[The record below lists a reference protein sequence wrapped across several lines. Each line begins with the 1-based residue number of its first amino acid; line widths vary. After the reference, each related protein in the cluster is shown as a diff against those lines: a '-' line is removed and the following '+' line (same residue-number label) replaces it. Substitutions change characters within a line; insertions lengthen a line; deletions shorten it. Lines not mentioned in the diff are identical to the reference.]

1 MKYNEL
7 PKWAQKTVKQRVK
20 NWFLMDAND
29 ARQAG
34 ENVPYYTDEQLE
46 FVTMQYLNSKDDF
59 DIEYDE
65 ETGLAEG
72 VSF

>member
-20 NWFLMDAND
+20 NWFLRDAND

-34 ENVPYYTDEQLE
+34 ENVPDYTDEQLE
-46 FVTMQYLNSKDDF
+46 FVTMQYLNGKDDF
-59 DIEYDE
+59 EIEYDE
-65 ETGLAEG
+65 ETGVES

>member
-34 ENVPYYTDEQLE
+34 ENVQYYTDEQLE
-46 FVTMQYLNSKDDF
+46 FVTMQYLNGKDDF

-65 ETGLAEG
+65 ETGVES

>member
-7 PKWAQKTVKQRVK
+7 PNWAQKTVKQWAK
-20 NWFLMDAND
+20 NRFLLDVD
-29 ARQAG
+29 EARQAG
-34 ENVPYYTDEQLE
+34 ENVQYYTDEELE

-65 ETGLAEG
+65 ETGAAEG

>member
-7 PKWAQKTVKQRVK
+7 PKWAQKTVKQRAK

-46 FVTMQYLNSKDDF
+46 FVTMQYLNGKDDF
-59 DIEYDE
+59 DIDYDE
-65 ETGLAEG
+65 ETGVES